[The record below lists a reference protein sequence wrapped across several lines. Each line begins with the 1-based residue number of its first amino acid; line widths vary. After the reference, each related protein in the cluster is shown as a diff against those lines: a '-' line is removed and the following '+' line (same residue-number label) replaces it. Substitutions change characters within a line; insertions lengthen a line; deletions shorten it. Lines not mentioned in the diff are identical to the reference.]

1 MKLICESI
9 GNDTRYAWRSMKR
22 TPGFTFIAVLIL
34 TLGIGAT
41 TAIFAVV
48 QAVLLRPLPYADSEH
63 LVAFSRAAFAGA
75 AGLLVARLGLAA
87 LVRLS
92 PFHLPVSGTVRID
105 PYVLAFAFAMCAAAT
120 IAAGLFPALHAGRQ
134 REDLLG
140 GAGTRASGGQ
150 TVVKVQRALTVAQ
163 VALGLALLTSAGLL
177 VHSLWRLSAVEPGF
191 RRDGVV
197 GFSVSVPS
205 DHPRPQNVQL
215 YARMLEAVRT
225 IPGVA
230 SAGWITLL
238 PPESRKGVFIP
249 FSIEGRPAPQTP
261 ADRLFCNLQVTS
273 EDYFETV
280 GIPLLRGRAFM
291 LADAAGEPAVTI
303 VNETL
308 ARRDFPNGD
317 AIGQRIVTM
326 FDPRPREIVGIIRTI
341 HDRGLATATV
351 ATVYV
356 PFRQFSLPYGS
367 IAMRASISPDTLVPE
382 VRRRL
387 AAIDPTIPLTEFQT
401 LDARL
406 YKSLDEPR
414 FYTLMAAA
422 CALTAP
428 LLRHP
433 WALRSGRAFGRP
445 PDPRDWNP
453 DRARRAGWHDS
464 PDDPSTRGRARRDW
478 RRNRRALVPGHDQGV
493 FQPVVRREAERSGNG
508 RGGSGDHRRGDA
520 PRELRTGPPREQA
533 QSDGGAPGRLKTGRF
548 ATESQGRSTQRP
560 AEPASGWR

>member
-1 MKLICESI
+1 
-9 GNDTRYAWRSMKR
+9 
-22 TPGFTFIAVLIL
+22 
-34 TLGIGAT
+34 
-41 TAIFAVV
+41 
-48 QAVLLRPLPYADSEH
+48 
-63 LVAFSRAAFAGA
+63 
-75 AGLLVARLGLAA
+75 
-87 LVRLS
+87 
-92 PFHLPVSGTVRID
+92 
-105 PYVLAFAFAMCAAAT
+105 
-120 IAAGLFPALHAGRQ
+120 
-134 REDLLG
+134 
-140 GAGTRASGGQ
+140 
-150 TVVKVQRALTVAQ
+150 
-163 VALGLALLTSAGLL
+163 
-177 VHSLWRLSAVEPGF
+177 
-191 RRDGVV
+191 
-197 GFSVSVPS
+197 
-205 DHPRPQNVQL
+205 
-215 YARMLEAVRT
+215 MLEAVRT

-280 GIPLLRGRAFM
+280 GIPLLRGRAFT
-291 LADAAGEPAVTI
+291 LADAAGGPAVTI

-317 AIGQRIVTM
+317 AIGQKIVTM

-422 CALTAP
+422 CALTALFFVTLGLYGVVAHSVARRTP
-428 LLRHP
+428 EIGIRIALGAQGGTILRMILRQGVALVATGVAIGALLSLAMTKVFSSLLFDVKP
-433 WALRSGRAFGRP
+433 S
-445 PDPRDWNP
+445 DPATVAAAAATIAAVTLLASYVP
-453 DRARRAGWHDS
+453 ARRAS
-464 PDDPSTRGRARRDW
+464 RLNPMAALRDD
-478 RRNRRALVPGHDQGV
+478 
-493 FQPVVRREAERSGNG
+493 
-508 RGGSGDHRRGDA
+508 
-520 PRELRTGPPREQA
+520 
-533 QSDGGAPGRLKTGRF
+533 
-548 ATESQGRSTQRP
+548 
-560 AEPASGWR
+560 

>member
-280 GIPLLRGRAFM
+280 GIPLLRGRAFT
-291 LADAAGEPAVTI
+291 LADAAGGPAVTI

-422 CALTAP
+422 CALTALFFVTLGLYGVVAHSVARRTP
-428 LLRHP
+428 EIGIRIALGAQGGTILRMILRQGVALVATGVAIGALLSLAMTKVFSSLLFDVKP
-433 WALRSGRAFGRP
+433 S
-445 PDPRDWNP
+445 DPATVAAAAATIAAVTLLASYVP
-453 DRARRAGWHDS
+453 ARRAS
-464 PDDPSTRGRARRDW
+464 RLNPMAALRDD
-478 RRNRRALVPGHDQGV
+478 
-493 FQPVVRREAERSGNG
+493 
-508 RGGSGDHRRGDA
+508 
-520 PRELRTGPPREQA
+520 
-533 QSDGGAPGRLKTGRF
+533 
-548 ATESQGRSTQRP
+548 
-560 AEPASGWR
+560 

>member
-422 CALTAP
+422 CALTALFFVTLGLYGVVAHSVARRTP
-428 LLRHP
+428 EIGIRIALGAQGGTILRMILRQGVALVATGVAIGALLSLAMTKVFSSLLFDVKP
-433 WALRSGRAFGRP
+433 S
-445 PDPRDWNP
+445 DPATFAAAAATIAAVTLLASYVP
-453 DRARRAGWHDS
+453 ARRAS
-464 PDDPSTRGRARRDW
+464 RLNPMAALRDD
-478 RRNRRALVPGHDQGV
+478 
-493 FQPVVRREAERSGNG
+493 
-508 RGGSGDHRRGDA
+508 
-520 PRELRTGPPREQA
+520 
-533 QSDGGAPGRLKTGRF
+533 
-548 ATESQGRSTQRP
+548 
-560 AEPASGWR
+560 